1 MAGSSSRDLHGP
13 AENLTSDEH
22 SEAIAD
28 NTDSDDMDYEPA
40 TEEEGD
46 DLSDEGFLQRF
57 LEEEEA
63 IEEDGEDEGE
73 LDSSI
78 LMFKLP
84 ANFATKLSCSTMG
97 YKARPLREAM
107 RLKTQLRENE
117 VSPTSYLLS
126 SRLYCSYFDSK
137 PLGKEDRL

>member
-1 MAGSSSRDLHGP
+1 MCGNAYRDSGICNLQSLSPQHGRIYSSNTRIIPSKLLIMAGSSSRDLHGP
-13 AENLTSDEH
+13 AENLASDEH
-22 SEAIAD
+22 SQAIAD

-40 TEEEGD
+40 TEEEEGD

-63 IEEDGEDEGE
+63 IEEDGADEGE

-84 ANFATKLSCSTMG
+84 ANSATK
-97 YKARPLREAM
+97 
-107 RLKTQLRENE
+107 
-117 VSPTSYLLS
+117 
-126 SRLYCSYFDSK
+126 
-137 PLGKEDRL
+137 